1 MAPPSPDPPL
11 ISLRALRFERGGQN
25 ILDGVDLDVARR
37 EILTVVGPNGAGKS
51 TLARIAAGLVR
62 PDRGS
67 VRRAPGL
74 KLGYVP
80 QDFPAVPSLPMSV
93 RRFLDLPHRLSQTEA
108 EEALALMSATHLAN
122 KPIGRLSGGERQRVL
137 IAMALAARPELL
149 ILDEPAKGLDPI
161 SEDDLYARLPDLRDR
176 LGFGVLMISH
186 DLHVVMAATDR
197 VICLNRH
204 ICCEGSPRDI
214 DAIAAFRTLFADPA
228 TAHLAL
234 YHHRPHLH
242 DHSHEAD
249 PRDDDHSL
257 A

>member
-1 MAPPSPDPPL
+1 
-11 ISLRALRFERGGQN
+11 
-25 ILDGVDLDVARR
+25 
-37 EILTVVGPNGAGKS
+37 
-51 TLARIAAGLVR
+51 
-62 PDRGS
+62 
-67 VRRAPGL
+67 
-74 KLGYVP
+74 
-80 QDFPAVPSLPMSV
+80 
-93 RRFLDLPHRLSQTEA
+93 
-108 EEALALMSATHLAN
+108 
-122 KPIGRLSGGERQRVL
+122 
-137 IAMALAARPELL
+137 LL

-197 VICLNRH
+197 VVCLNRH